1 MFVPTLLCYDVGVTT
16 MSCQHVTLSV
26 FFSLSFSL
34 IFLPSV
40 QIGGAGVG
48 CGLLTV
54 WPACVCVCYSVEE
67 CLLFIM
73 IMIRPIGSARYSA
86 VVIYCSYCLKR
97 RGKKKGK
104 TRV

>member
-1 MFVPTLLCYDVGVTT
+1 MLRCGSDDNVVSTRNPF
-16 MSCQHVTLSV
+16 S
-26 FFSLSFSL
+26 FFFLSFSL

-54 WPACVCVCYSVEE
+54 WPACVCVLFGGRVFVIYYDYDSSDWISALFGRCY
-67 CLLFIM
+67 LLFIL
-73 IMIRPIGSARYSA
+73 PEE
-86 VVIYCSYCLKR
+86 KR
-97 RGKKKGK
+97 DKKRK